1 MGRRTS
7 PSDAENVVEAA
18 DLEGIVQDKR
28 AGWRA
33 DAARARRRQRRYK
46 TLLTRQLMRLD
57 PDDPEMD
64 PQDDGGS

>member
-7 PSDAENVVEAA
+7 PSDARDVVEAA

-46 TLLTRQLMRLD
+46 KLLTRQLMGCD
-57 PDDPEMD
+57 PDDPELD
-64 PQDDGGS
+64 EGDDGRV